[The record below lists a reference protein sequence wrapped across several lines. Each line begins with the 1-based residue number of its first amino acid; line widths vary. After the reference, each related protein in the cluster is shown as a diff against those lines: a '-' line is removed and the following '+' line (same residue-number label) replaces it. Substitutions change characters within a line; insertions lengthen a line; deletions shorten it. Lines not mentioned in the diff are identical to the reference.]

1 MNNVSNHK
9 GTIIQKARLSVRGKI
24 LMTCLSPRA
33 AERGGA
39 GGGGIAP
46 GSGPVAPRNFLL
58 GPSHFFG
65 LNISAQRARYLFF
78 GGQSTEIW
86 YEKLR

>member
-24 LMTCLSPRA
+24 LMTCLSPRT
-33 AERGGA
+33 AERGGQ
-39 GGGGIAP
+39 GGIAP
-46 GSGPVAPRNFLL
+46 GSGPGAPRNFLL

-65 LNISAQRARYLFF
+65 LNISAQRARYLFL
-78 GGQSTEIW
+78 GGQSTEI
-86 YEKLR
+86 